1 VSARRCVTFEVR
13 KYAEGRW
20 LIDSIFD
27 DQALAVQ
34 EAEFLVNSFKTL
46 MAVRVIAVSEGEGEY
61 REWPIFKYENGKATR
76 SAPRP
81 EDRPHQSA
89 GGGARQPVARF
100 REARRSRACRAAP
113 PFLRLGLLC
122 AIDLRHDRGHRR
134 GHSRRRSP
142 EKHLVGP
149 NERTA

>member
-1 VSARRCVTFEVR
+1 MSARRCVTFEVR

-27 DQALAVQ
+27 DHSLAVQ

-81 EDRPHQSA
+81 EERRIKASAATPANQSRDFEKRGSAERA
-89 GGGARQPVARF
+89 GPRCRSFDWVYYARLTFGMIVVIGVAILGV
-100 REARRSRACRAAP
+100 ALLRS
-113 PFLRLGLLC
+113 
-122 AIDLRHDRGHRR
+122 I
-134 GHSRRRSP
+134 S
-142 EKHLVGP
+142 
-149 NERTA
+149 

>member
-27 DQALAVQ
+27 DQSLAVQ
-34 EAEFLVNSFKTL
+34 EAEYLVNSFKTL
-46 MAVRVIAVSEGEGEY
+46 MAVRVIAVSEGDGEY

-81 EDRPHQSA
+81 EERRIKASA
-89 GGGARQPVARF
+89 AAPANQTRDFGKRGPAELAASP
-100 REARRSRACRAAP
+100 RRSFDWVYYGRLTFGMIVVIGAAILGVAI
-113 PFLRLGLLC
+113 LRS
-122 AIDLRHDRGHRR
+122 I
-134 GHSRRRSP
+134 S
-142 EKHLVGP
+142 
-149 NERTA
+149 

>member
-1 VSARRCVTFEVR
+1 MSARRCVTFEVR

-34 EAEFLVNSFKTL
+34 EAEYLVNAFKTL

-76 SAPRP
+76 TAPRP
-81 EDRPHQSA
+81 EERRIKATAATPANQSRDFEKRSAAERARP
-89 GGGARQPVARF
+89 
-100 REARRSRACRAAP
+100 
-113 PFLRLGLLC
+113 
-122 AIDLRHDRGHRR
+122 
-134 GHSRRRSP
+134 RRRSFDWVYYAR
-142 EKHLVGP
+142 LTFGMIVVIGAAIIGVAIL
-149 NERTA
+149 RSIS

>member
-1 VSARRCVTFEVR
+1 MSARRAVTFEVR

-34 EAEFLVNSFKTL
+34 EAEYLVNAFKTL

-76 SAPRP
+76 TAPRP
-81 EDRPHQSA
+81 EERRIKASTAAPANQSRDFEKRGAA
-89 GGGARQPVARF
+89 G
-100 REARRSRACRAAP
+100 RAAP
-113 PFLRLGLLC
+113 RCRSFDWVYYARLTFGMIVVIGAAIIGVAILRS
-122 AIDLRHDRGHRR
+122 I
-134 GHSRRRSP
+134 S
-142 EKHLVGP
+142 
-149 NERTA
+149 

>member
-1 VSARRCVTFEVR
+1 VSARRCITFEVR

-27 DQALAVQ
+27 DQSLAVQ

-46 MAVRVIAVSEGEGEY
+46 MAVRVVAVSEGEGEY

-81 EDRPHQSA
+81 EERRIKASAPPANQSRDFEKR
-89 GGGARQPVARF
+89 GA
-100 REARRSRACRAAP
+100 ERAAP
-113 PFLRLGLLC
+113 
-122 AIDLRHDRGHRR
+122 
-134 GHSRRRSP
+134 RRRSFDWVYYAR
-142 EKHLVGP
+142 LTFGMIVVIGAAILGVALL
-149 NERTA
+149 RSIS

>member
-1 VSARRCVTFEVR
+1 VSARRSITFEVR

-27 DQALAVQ
+27 DQSLAVQ

-46 MAVRVIAVSEGEGEY
+46 TAVRVVAVSEGEGEY

-81 EDRPHQSA
+81 EERRIKASAAPPANQSRDFEKR
-89 GGGARQPVARF
+89 GGA
-100 REARRSRACRAAP
+100 ERAAP
-113 PFLRLGLLC
+113 
-122 AIDLRHDRGHRR
+122 
-134 GHSRRRSP
+134 RRRSFDWVYYAR
-142 EKHLVGP
+142 LTFGMIVVIGAAILGVALL
-149 NERTA
+149 RSIS